1 MGRVPR
7 TQRCAQTTV
16 KQRTVGSKQKVW
28 NTERG
33 TESGARVKREWKMVA
48 NERRLLRKKLDKE
61 MRFYRLA
68 AREKEPTNGLL
79 RAVRQAM
86 KIPLKEIAAM
96 MAIGESNV
104 FEMEEREE
112 TGAIELRSLER
123 MAEAMGCKV
132 VYGVIPANGMTLEE
146 LAEGRMW
153 RDVLG
158 SGVSGS
164 AG

>member
-1 MGRVPR
+1 
-7 TQRCAQTTV
+7 V